1 MSLKQFMGEILDELQ
16 EIKGNENKKRY
27 SVLELEFE
35 VSFIAKKEGSIG
47 TGKMWDFVI
56 PTIEGKYS
64 KDNIQKVKIKLKPR
78 GNTSNLKKQDTNR

>member
-78 GNTSNLKKQDTNR
+78 GNTSNLKKQDTK